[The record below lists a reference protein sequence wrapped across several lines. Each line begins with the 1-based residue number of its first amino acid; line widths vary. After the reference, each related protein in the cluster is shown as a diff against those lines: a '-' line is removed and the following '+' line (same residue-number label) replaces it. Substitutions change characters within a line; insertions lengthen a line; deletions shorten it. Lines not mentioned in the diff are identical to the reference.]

1 MLNNIYYKQ
10 AELLLR
16 VLPIIDREN
25 EFALKG
31 GTALNF
37 FWRDFPRLSVDIDLT
52 YLPVKERNESIKDIT
67 DKLLNIRDGISRTI
81 AETNITG
88 RTTEGN
94 LLSGLL
100 VRNNESTIK
109 VEVNTVI
116 RGSVFPAER
125 KRLCDKT
132 EDIFGLSVSAQT
144 LSFADLYGG
153 KICAALDRQHPRDLF
168 DIKLLLD
175 NEGITE
181 NIRKAFIVYLVSHNR
196 PINEVLNPGL
206 QAIRPVFEN
215 EFAGMTEQETS
226 LEDLVNVRSLLIE
239 IIKNEL
245 TADEKKFLLSFKSM
259 NPQWELLGLNGIEN
273 LPSVKWKLINLAKM
287 KAKEHEMAYK
297 KLEEYL
303 S

>member
-52 YLPVKERNESIKDIT
+52 YLPVKERNESLKDIN

-125 KRLCDKT
+125 KRLCDKA
-132 EDIFGLSVSAQT
+132 EDIFELSVSVQT

-239 IIKNEL
+239 IIRNEL

>member
-52 YLPVKERNESIKDIT
+52 YLPVKERNESLKDIN

-81 AETNITG
+81 AGTNITG

-100 VRNNESTIK
+100 IRKNESTIK

-125 KRLCDKT
+125 KRLCDKA
-132 EDIFGLSVSAQT
+132 EDIFELSVSVQT

>member
-52 YLPVKERNESIKDIT
+52 YLPVKERNESLKDIN

-116 RGSVFPAER
+116 RGSVLPAER
-125 KRLCDKT
+125 KRLCDKA
-132 EDIFGLSVSAQT
+132 EDIFELSVSVQT

-153 KICAALDRQHPRDLF
+153 KICASLDRQHPRDLF